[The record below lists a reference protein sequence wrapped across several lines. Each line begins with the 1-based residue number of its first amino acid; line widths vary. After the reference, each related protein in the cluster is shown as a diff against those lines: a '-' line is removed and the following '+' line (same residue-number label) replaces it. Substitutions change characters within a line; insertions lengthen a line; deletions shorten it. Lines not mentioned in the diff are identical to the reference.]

1 MFCANQNAACDLVAA
16 LAKSNPKFRRCM
28 QECEQ
33 NIAESRG
40 FGLSSFLLKVMQRL
54 LKYGPLLSQ
63 VLKYTPEAQQHQ
75 RADLKLAISLLDVSW
90 QQYDSVA
97 WA

>member
-1 MFCANQNAACDLVAA
+1 
-16 LAKSNPKFRRCM
+16 M
-28 QECEQ
+28 QECEH

-63 VLKYTPEAQQHQ
+63 VLKYTPEAPDRQ
-75 RADLKLAISLLDVSW
+75 RTDLKLAVSLLDVRI
-90 QQYDSVA
+90 A
-97 WA
+97 